1 MNAAILTIGE
11 EILIG
16 QIVDTNSA
24 WIASE
29 LNLIGIS
36 VREIVSITDSG
47 SVIKDAINQLLN
59 KYDIVLATG
68 GLGPTNDDIT
78 KQAICDLFDSHLIV
92 HSPTLEHIRE
102 IFSRR
107 SLPLTDLNA
116 KQAEVPAN
124 CQVLFNPNGTAP
136 GMWFDL
142 QGKVLVSMP
151 GVPFEMKALME
162 LHVLPRLK
170 ELSGSDIIV
179 HRTIHTYGIPESFLA
194 EKLSDW
200 ENNLPS
206 NVSLAYLPSPISI
219 RLRISSIG
227 TNRILTEHIIKGE
240 EEKLKRII
248 PEYIFGYE
256 KDTMESV
263 VAELLLATNSKLAL
277 AESCTGGTIA
287 HLITMQAGASAY
299 FVGGVV
305 AYSNEIKISQ
315 LGVNPELISSFGA
328 VSQQV
333 VETMA
338 NGVREKFNADY
349 SISTSGIAGPTG
361 ATPGKPVGTLWVA
374 VSSRKKTVSKMLK
387 FGADRER
394 NIIRSSIS
402 ALNMLR
408 ELLLEEKK

>member
-1 MNAAILTIGE
+1 
-11 EILIG
+11 
-16 QIVDTNSA
+16 
-24 WIASE
+24 
-29 LNLIGIS
+29 
-36 VREIVSITDSG
+36 
-47 SVIKDAINQLLN
+47 
-59 KYDIVLATG
+59 
-68 GLGPTNDDIT
+68 
-78 KQAICDLFDSHLIV
+78 
-92 HSPTLEHIRE
+92 
-102 IFSRR
+102 
-107 SLPLTDLNA
+107 
-116 KQAEVPAN
+116 
-124 CQVLFNPNGTAP
+124 
-136 GMWFDL
+136 
-142 QGKVLVSMP
+142 MP

-162 LHVLPRLK
+162 LLVLPRLK